1 VVALKVA
8 CVGWGSFYKSPGCMQ
23 RTMQMHCALSQV
35 LGPIGSPGLSFCI
48 PEIYVAFNQVYVY
61 LAQKEESGNSQNGLL
76 KMMATFAARVTDILE
91 ISGVHIQSH
100 QVVYIEYLYL
110 LLCQPYLIVM

>member
-1 VVALKVA
+1 
-8 CVGWGSFYKSPGCMQ
+8 
-23 RTMQMHCALSQV
+23 MHCALSQV

-76 KMMATFAARVTDILE
+76 KMMATFAARVAVTSWRFLGYTSNHIKLYTLSIC
-91 ISGVHIQSH
+91 ISFYVSHIS
-100 QVVYIEYLYL
+100 
-110 LLCQPYLIVM
+110 